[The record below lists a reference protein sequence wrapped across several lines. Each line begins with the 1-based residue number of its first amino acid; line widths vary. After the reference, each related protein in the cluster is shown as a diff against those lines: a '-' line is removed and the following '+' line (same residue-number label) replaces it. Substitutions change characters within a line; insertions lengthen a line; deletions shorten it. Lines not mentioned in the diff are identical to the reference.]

1 MRANTGGGH
10 WKECQECVKN
20 KTEQA
25 ILWLRYDRY
34 LKGYGLNRLFNK
46 NVMFFASSRNTIR
59 QNIEKYDLFSKYSL
73 QIAPPG
79 TFFYDP

>member
-1 MRANTGGGH
+1 MLR
-10 WKECQECVKN
+10 
-20 KTEQA
+20 
-25 ILWLRYDRY
+25 LRYDRY

-79 TFFYDP
+79 MLNFFMIPS

>member
-1 MRANTGGGH
+1 
-10 WKECQECVKN
+10 
-20 KTEQA
+20 
-25 ILWLRYDRY
+25 

-79 TFFYDP
+79 MLTFFYDPS